1 MRLSLTT
8 APLEEPIGLTDAKA
22 HLRVTVDSEDVLI
35 TDWIR
40 SARHEAERGTGRA
53 LVSQTWTGTMDCF
66 PDSDEIVL
74 PLPPLVSVTSV
85 TYTDPDG
92 DTQTF
97 AGASYTVDTSGV
109 HGRLYLN
116 YGYSWPSIRVERNAV
131 SVIFVAGYGDPVDV
145 PEDIRSWML
154 LRIGQRYEHREG
166 VVVGTIATKLPD
178 VDSLLM
184 GGRVSL

>member
-22 HLRVTVDSEDVLI
+22 HLRVTVDTEDVLI

-40 SARHEAERGTGRA
+40 SARQEAERGSGRA
-53 LVSQTWTGTMDCF
+53 LVSQTWTGKMDHF
-66 PDSDEIVL
+66 PASDEIVL
-74 PLPPLVSVTSV
+74 PMPPLVSVTSV

-97 AGASYTVDTSGV
+97 DSASYTVDTSGV
-109 HGRLYLN
+109 HGRIYLN
-116 YGYSWPSIRVERNAV
+116 HGFFWPSIRIERNAV
-131 SVIFVAGYGDPVDV
+131 SVVFVAGYGDASDV
-145 PEDIRSWML
+145 PDDIRAWML

-178 VDSLLM
+178 VDSLLV